1 MLRKNWNLVDCAVFM
16 VCGLCLAA
24 PAAAQG
30 KAPSPQLV
38 VNASTV
44 VPRPVGLLSATAE
57 ISGDVL
63 YLAGQNF
70 GNAPTVTLAGLPL
83 QILSVSPDGTLLS
96 AQIPTPLDPGSYLLT
111 VSRGPAVTQNATF
124 IVVVG
129 SGSASNGP
137 KGDPG
142 PTGPAGPA
150 GPQGA
155 TGPQGPTGPLGPAGP
170 QGPIGLTGATGAIG
184 PQGPAGPQGPPG
196 PSGTGAGV
204 TMLTA
209 SGRGLPVIG
218 GDWRAVAMLAAPVTL
233 EITSSQQ
240 KALVTSHKA
249 LGSTIGDATDLNLWI
264 CRQDSAGALTKVGPG
279 VMQLALPT
287 GGMQIYTLSATL
299 ENLPVGTYQV
309 GLCGSSNDT
318 DWDLDE
324 FSTTTAL
331 VTN

>member
-1 MLRKNWNLVDCAVFM
+1 M
-16 VCGLCLAA
+16 VCALCLAA

-44 VPRPVGLLSATAE
+44 VPRSVGLLSATAE

-111 VSRGPAVTQNATF
+111 VSRGPAATQNATF

-142 PTGPAGPA
+142 PAGPAGPA

-155 TGPQGPTGPLGPAGP
+155 TGAQGATGP
-170 QGPIGLTGATGAIG
+170 QGRHGTSGASRSSRTDRSHRRDGCNRTAGPCWSARASGTFRNGRGRHDADGLGPWLTGD
-184 PQGPAGPQGPPG
+184 
-196 PSGTGAGV
+196 
-204 TMLTA
+204 
-209 SGRGLPVIG
+209 R
-218 GDWRAVAMLAAPVTL
+218 R
-233 EITSSQQ
+233 
-240 KALVTSHKA
+240 
-249 LGSTIGDATDLNLWI
+249 
-264 CRQDSAGALTKVGPG
+264 
-279 VMQLALPT
+279 
-287 GGMQIYTLSATL
+287 
-299 ENLPVGTYQV
+299 
-309 GLCGSSNDT
+309 
-318 DWDLDE
+318 
-324 FSTTTAL
+324 
-331 VTN
+331 